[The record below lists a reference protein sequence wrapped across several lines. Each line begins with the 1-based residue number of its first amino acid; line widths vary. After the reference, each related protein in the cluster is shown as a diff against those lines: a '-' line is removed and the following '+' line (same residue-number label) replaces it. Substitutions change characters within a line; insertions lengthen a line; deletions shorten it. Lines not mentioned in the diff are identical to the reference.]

1 MLRIISQ
8 NIINYGIEVPDNT
21 ILRINLAWCSSV
33 KQLRNIL
40 AQEQEHAMDLQS
52 ALGK

>member
-40 AQEQEHAMDLQS
+40 YYNVCLEDIL
-52 ALGK
+52 